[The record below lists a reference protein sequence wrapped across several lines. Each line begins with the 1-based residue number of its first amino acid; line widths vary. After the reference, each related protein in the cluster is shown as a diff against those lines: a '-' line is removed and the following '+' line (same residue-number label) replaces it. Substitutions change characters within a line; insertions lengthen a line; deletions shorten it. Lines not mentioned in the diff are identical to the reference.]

1 MQKQT
6 CEGREELQNDRAEAE
21 QTDRA
26 SNIRQDLQNKVK
38 LV

>member
-21 QTDRA
+21 QNDRA
-26 SNIRQDLQNKVK
+26 SRRREE
-38 LV
+38 